1 MTDLP
6 KLTYKGKDG
15 GRLEIQAGSHV
26 FVKQDE
32 EEGTYWEWQKI
43 PALHETLQ
51 KMLSQADENL
61 KRINGRLS
69 DLPKNEIK

>member
-6 KLTYKGKDG
+6 KLIYEDKDG
-15 GRLEIQAGSHV
+15 SRLEIQAGSHV

-43 PALHETLQ
+43 PALHEALQ
-51 KMLSQADENL
+51 QMFSQAEENL
-61 KRINGRLS
+61 NQISSLLS